1 MSLKKLTLAAAI
13 LSMTL
18 PGCVITT
25 TPIEGTGTQPGASTP
40 PEATNN
46 ALANKA
52 VRDVQVSQSSMVISV
67 NKSTKVMAT
76 VRYVDGSSDGN
87 VSLSSDD
94 GTIVAI
100 NSTTGEI
107 NGLKPGTATVRAA
120 AANDPSKFAVV
131 QVTVREGER
140 EDVFATITPEKANV
154 AVRST
159 VQLSAEIQDSNAKVK
174 SNGRWTSSN
183 EQVASVSQA
192 GIVTGLKDGVVTIT
206 FTSDEKATV
215 KATAEITVGNPPA
228 AAATTAPAST
238 APTATPAPAA
248 SATPSAAPSPSAEPT
263 NETQSAN

>member
-1 MSLKKLTLAAAI
+1 M
-13 LSMTL
+13 
-18 PGCVITT
+18 
-25 TPIEGTGTQPGASTP
+25 
-40 PEATNN
+40 
-46 ALANKA
+46 ANKA

-76 VRYVDGSSDGN
+76 VRYTDGSSDGN

-100 NSTTGEI
+100 NATTGEI

-131 QVTVREGER
+131 QVTVREGEV

-159 VQLSAEIQDSNAKVK
+159 VQLSAEVQDSTAKVS

-183 EQVASVSQA
+183 PQVASVNSQ

-206 FTSDEKATV
+206 FTSDLKATV
-215 KATAEITVGNPPA
+215 KATAEITVGNAPA
-228 AAATTAPAST
+228 AAATP
-238 APTATPAPAA
+238 TPAPVVEQKTEQTTT
-248 SATPSAAPSPSAEPT
+248 STT
-263 NETQSAN
+263 TTTVTTQE

>member
-40 PEATNN
+40 PQATNN
-46 ALANKA
+46 DMANKA

-107 NGLKPGTATVRAA
+107 TGLKPGTATVRAA
-120 AANDPSKFAVV
+120 AANDPNKFAVV
-131 QVTVREGER
+131 QVTVREGEV
-140 EDVFATITPEKANV
+140 ENVFATITPEKANV

-159 VQLSAEIQDSNAKVK
+159 VQLSAEVQDSNAKVN

-183 EQVASVSQA
+183 PQVASVNSQ

-228 AAATTAPAST
+228 APAST
-238 APTATPAPAA
+238 APAATPAPEA
-248 SATPSAAPSPSAEPT
+248 SATPSPSATPSATPSAEPT
-263 NETQSAN
+263 N